1 VSARCGVLL
10 GPQPEAEEIAEA
22 MARVAF
28 ADDHARLRA
37 NARQTIEAGFDAAR
51 NYRDFVADIV
61 ALGAIDDSPAH
72 RRHRAAPAIQHA
84 AGR

>member
-1 VSARCGVLL
+1 VLL
-10 GPQPEAEEIAEA
+10 RPQPDAEEIADA

-28 ADDHARLRA
+28 ADGRAHLRA
-37 NARQTIEAGFDAAR
+37 NARQVIEAGFDAAR

-61 ALGAIDDSPAH
+61 ALGATGDSPA
-72 RRHRAAPAIQHA
+72 RRRQRAAPAIQHA